1 LIAMILFQTGMSLT
15 ALAIVKERERGTMEQ
30 LIVTPIR
37 NWELILA
44 KITPYILVSF
54 ANTIL
59 IMAVGAF
66 LFGVPLRGSLLLL
79 FALVGVYLLPIL
91 GLGLLIS
98 TVAQTQ
104 QQAQLMTMPIMLP
117 AMMLSGVFFPISSLP
132 PFLQMVSNLLPLTY
146 FIYIL
151 RSVLIKGVGLNMIIP
166 QVVALIFFA
175 IALLGLAAMRFRK
188 SLD

>member
-1 LIAMILFQTGMSLT
+1 
-15 ALAIVKERERGTMEQ
+15 MEQ

-44 KITPYILVSF
+44 KIIPYILVSF

-59 IMAVGAF
+59 IMAIGSF
-66 LFGVPLRGSLLLL
+66 LFGVPLRGSIVLL

-98 TVAQTQ
+98 TAAQTQ
-104 QQAQLMTMPIMLP
+104 QQAQLMTMPILLP
-117 AMMLSGVFFPISSLP
+117 SMMLSGVFFPISSLP
-132 PFLQMVSNLLPLTY
+132 AFLQVFSNLLPLTY

-151 RSVLIKGVGLNMIIP
+151 RSILIKGVGLNMIIP
-166 QVVALIFFA
+166 QVAALAVFA
-175 IALLGLAAMRFRK
+175 IVLLGLAAMRFRK

>member
-1 LIAMILFQTGMSLT
+1 
-15 ALAIVKERERGTMEQ
+15 
-30 LIVTPIR
+30 
-37 NWELILA
+37 
-44 KITPYILVSF
+44 
-54 ANTIL
+54 
-59 IMAVGAF
+59 
-66 LFGVPLRGSLLLL
+66 
-79 FALVGVYLLPIL
+79 
-91 GLGLLIS
+91 
-98 TVAQTQ
+98 VAQTQ

-132 PFLQMVSNLLPLTY
+132 PFLQMFSNLLPLTY